1 MGESKRAA
9 LYPSLATL
17 HPNGR
22 GGHAFVPNDVH
33 PPSMTLKELTQL
45 ASRGEGLTL
54 EFKKR
59 VPTPERLAKEV
70 IALANTAG
78 GHVLIGVEDN
88 GSVAGLRDAIEEEFT
103 LREALN
109 EHCDPPVDFETE
121 RVPIS
126 NKRDVLVVTV
136 PRSDER
142 PHYLVGNGADRAMA
156 YVRVES
162 MSVEASREAVRL
174 MRQRADD
181 PGVRFTFGEREK
193 LLLRYLD
200 AYGRITV
207 TQFASLSGIPPRQAS
222 HTLVLLTKA
231 RLLDHHVDP
240 NEDYFSLARKNPAPG
255 TGR

>member
-1 MGESKRAA
+1 
-9 LYPSLATL
+9 
-17 HPNGR
+17 
-22 GGHAFVPNDVH
+22 
-33 PPSMTLKELTQL
+33 MTLKELTQL

-78 GHVLIGVEDN
+78 GHVLIGVED
-88 GSVAGLRDAIEEEFT
+88 GGTVSGLRDAIEEEYA
-103 LREALN
+103 LRAALN
-109 EHCDPPVDFETE
+109 QHCDPPVEFATE
-121 RVPIS
+121 RVAIS

-136 PRSDER
+136 PRSELR
-142 PHYLVGNGADRAMA
+142 PHFLVGNGTGRGTA

-162 MSVEASREAVRL
+162 MSLEASREAVRL
-174 MRQRADD
+174 MRRRAQD

-193 LLLRYLD
+193 MLLRYLD

-207 TQFASLSGIPPRQAS
+207 SQFASLVGIQPRHAS

-240 NEDYFSLARKNPAPG
+240 NEDYFSLAHESDSSRPG
-255 TGR
+255 R